1 MINVFVMQCHSQG
14 DGGESSDLK
23 FKDDGTTLE
32 ELVVS
37 SFLPKSGVWTR
48 EMIAPF

>member
-1 MINVFVMQCHSQG
+1 MINVFVTHCISQG

-37 SFLPKSGVWTR
+37 FFFLLKSGV
-48 EMIAPF
+48 